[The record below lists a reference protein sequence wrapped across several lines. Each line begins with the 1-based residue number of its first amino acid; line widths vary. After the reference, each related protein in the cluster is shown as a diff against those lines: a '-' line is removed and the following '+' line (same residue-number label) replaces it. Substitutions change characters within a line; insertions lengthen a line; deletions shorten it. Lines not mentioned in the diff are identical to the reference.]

1 MKITTNTKELCRLL
15 QVGGAFAGKN
25 KIYPLSAY
33 VKISTKSNQIKIE
46 STDYQNSIKE
56 YGNVDSCDND
66 GAFFVN
72 YADFYNYLSAVSADT
87 ITIEVDTQKSS
98 ILIIH
103 NEGEIYLPAVFDG
116 AFISFPL
123 EENAKS
129 FEIDRA
135 IFEDWVGTA
144 PIFCAHDSMR
154 PTLSGMYVYIQGGRV
169 GYCATDAA
177 TLITNSVETSS
188 QEDFNFIINDSSLP
202 VIQRILKLKN
212 TEEIIKVF
220 AGDKQVFIKAGA
232 TSMSCRLSEGEY
244 PPFRLIIPKDYPVKV
259 EFARDAL
266 ISAVKRASN
275 AKEAKSNKSVL
286 KVLKDGYIGISLE
299 DVSTAKTSNEKIKA
313 RVVGEDVSVGVNY
326 ALLENCL
333 SAIKAEAVTCQLLSP
348 TASVVFKDEMDP
360 NQTVLLMPMM

>member
-1 MKITTNTKELCRLL
+1 MKITTNTKEFCRLL

-33 VKISTKSNQIKIE
+33 VKITTKSNQIKIE
-46 STDYQNSIKE
+46 SSDYQNSIKE
-56 YGNVDSCDND
+56 YGNVDLCDND

-87 ITIEVDTQKSS
+87 ITIEVDTQKNS
-98 ILIIH
+98 ILIRH
-103 NEGEIYLPAVFDG
+103 DEGEMSLPVLFDG
-116 AFISFPL
+116 AFVSFPS
-123 EENAKS
+123 EENTKS
-129 FEIDRA
+129 FEIGRA

-177 TLITNSVETSS
+177 TLITNSIETSS

-202 VIQRILKLKN
+202 IIQKILKLKN
-212 TEEIIKVF
+212 AEEIIKVS
-220 AGDKQVFIKAGA
+220 AGNKQVFIKAGT

-244 PPFRLIIPKDYPVKV
+244 PPFRLIIPKEHPVKV

-275 AKEAKSNKSVL
+275 AKDAKSNKSVL
-286 KVLKDGYIGISLE
+286 KVLKNGYIGISLE
-299 DVSTAKTSNEKIKA
+299 DVSTAKASDEKIKA
-313 RVVGEDVSVGVNY
+313 RVIGEDVSVGVNY
-326 ALLENCL
+326 ALLVNCL
-333 SAIKAEAVTCQLLSP
+333 SAIKAEMVTCQLLSP
-348 TASVVFKDEMDP
+348 TASVVFRDEVEP